1 MEHLK
6 ATDYVEIVNN
16 STSSVSIATATQR
29 VSFNAP
35 TPKVPMVMQRVKRES
50 LVEMFST
57 PGVERLFTDEI
68 LLIKDREMREFLGL
82 PELDRF
88 TIGIDEI
95 PKVLDAS
102 FDNGEFEELLQYCS
116 DSVLENIVKIASELP
131 IKDMSKNLLIKKYS
145 NLDPYKIFS
154 ERDEVEAPTG
164 ARKPVDGSAAPTP
177 TSPGQKEGRVV
188 RRAGS

>member
-1 MEHLK
+1 MEHIN
-6 ATDYVEIVNN
+6 AANYVEIINN
-16 STSSVSIATATQR
+16 STSSVSIITASQR
-29 VSFNAP
+29 VNFNAP
-35 TPKVPMVMQRVKRES
+35 TPKMPLVIQRVKREAF
-50 LVEMFST
+50 VEMFST
-57 PGVERLFTDEI
+57 PGVEKLFISEI

-95 PKVLDAS
+95 PKVLDVS
-102 FDNGEFEELLQYCS
+102 FSNAEFEELLQYCS

-177 TSPGQKEGRVV
+177 TSSGQKEGRVV